1 MIRLSFEQKEDL
13 GVNAVRSRL
22 QPASP
27 YGASRLKEEGF
38 YGPARQAELEHEL
51 DNVTLIL
58 TALETDPG
66 AVSGLQQA
74 LSGMKEIRGTLAVC
88 RERSLTEVELYEL
101 TAFCLRL
108 DELIRK
114 AEALPGYEK
123 LWEIRFSSPEAAIR
137 VLHPEESRHVSF
149 YVEDERTPELAAA
162 REEKRSLERLLR
174 EAGADRPKLLAK
186 RQEAVRKEEE
196 ALAAVYHDMSEALRP
211 LLDGLE
217 KDAAALGRLDAA
229 IAKALLAKRY
239 GCCRPQTG
247 GNELV
252 LEEAVHPLTAEALE
266 ARGRRF
272 VPINVRLSRGVTVIT
287 GANMGGKS
295 VALKT
300 IVLNTVLAL
309 SGCYVFAR
317 AARVPMFENLE
328 LINRDL
334 SDSERGLS
342 SFGGEILR
350 FTEAVSRLGGG
361 LSFIAMDE
369 FARGTNAEEG
379 ESIARAAVR
388 FLAEKNA
395 VTLLTTHYDNTA
407 EAAVRHYQ
415 VKGLKKLAEL
425 PEGAAAGTGTD
436 RLRLIEQAMD
446 YGLIEVGPGTPCPR
460 DALAICRLLG
470 LPGEI
475 LEEAE
480 KYC

>member
-1 MIRLSFEQKEDL
+1 MIRLTFEQKEEL

-22 QPASP
+22 QTVSP
-27 YGASRLKEEGF
+27 YGASRLKAEGF
-38 YGPARQAELEHEL
+38 YGPERQAELEHEL
-51 DNVTLIL
+51 DNVETIL
-58 TALETDPG
+58 AALEADES
-66 AVSGLQQA
+66 AVLGLQQA

-108 DELIRK
+108 DETIRK

-123 LWEIRFSSPEAAIR
+123 LWAVRFISPAAAIR
-137 VLHPEESRHVSF
+137 VLHPEESRRVSF
-149 YVEDERTPELAAA
+149 YVEDGRTPELAAA
-162 REEKRSLERLLR
+162 REEKRALERRLR
-174 EAGADRPKLLAK
+174 EDGADRPKLLAE

-196 ALAAVYHDMSEALRP
+196 ALAAVYLDMSEALRP
-211 LLDGLE
+211 FLDDLE
-217 KDAAALGRLDAA
+217 KDAEALGRLDAA
-229 IAKALLAKRY
+229 IAKALLARRY

-247 GNELV
+247 GEELI

-272 VPINVRLSRGVTVIT
+272 VPLSVELSRGVTVIT

-300 IVLNTVLAL
+300 VVLNAILAL

-317 AARVPMFENLE
+317 AAKVPMFENLE
-328 LINRDL
+328 LINRDF

-350 FTEAVSRLGGG
+350 FNEAVSRLGKG

-369 FARGTNAEEG
+369 FARGTNTEEG
-379 ESIARAAVR
+379 EAIARAAVS
-388 FLAEKNA
+388 FLADKNA

-415 VKGLKKLAEL
+415 VKGLKKLGEL
-425 PEGAAAGTGTD
+425 PEGDAAGTGTD
-436 RLRLIEQAMD
+436 RLRLIEQTMD
-446 YGLIEVGPGTPCPR
+446 YGLIEVRPGTPCPR
-460 DALAICRLLG
+460 DAIAICRLLG

-480 KYC
+480 KNG